1 MSKIVFKSVSKVF
14 TMTFLLGLT
23 TVPVNVLTVCA
34 LAKPGVA
41 YLFLFP
47 LFIGVSVWLFMKVA
61 RWIAKQM
68 QGSKACEEEMRWYE
82 YCYVVGVGLVWF
94 GMVWLSF
101 MRSCSRYYSRDQK
114 LVKKRCVGT
123 NIAM

>member
-1 MSKIVFKSVSKVF
+1 MYADKVLLIFFMSKIVFKSVSKVF

-82 YCYVVGVGLVWF
+82 YCYVVGVGLIWF
-94 GMVWLSF
+94 GFLLCEVAL
-101 MRSCSRYYSRDQK
+101 
-114 LVKKRCVGT
+114 GI
-123 NIAM
+123 IAGIKNL

>member
-1 MSKIVFKSVSKVF
+1 MSNIVFKSVSKVF
-14 TMTFLLGLT
+14 TMTALLSLT
-23 TVPVNVLTVCA
+23 ILPGNVLTECA
-34 LAKPGVA
+34 LTKPDVD

-94 GMVWLSF
+94 GFLLCEVALGIINVVNHMH
-101 MRSCSRYYSRDQK
+101 
-114 LVKKRCVGT
+114 
-123 NIAM
+123 

>member
-1 MSKIVFKSVSKVF
+1 MYADKVLLIFFMSKIVFKSVSKVF

-47 LFIGVSVWLFMKVA
+47 LFIGVSVWLFIKVA

-82 YCYVVGVGLVWF
+82 YCYVVGSGLIWF
-94 GMVWLSF
+94 GFLLCEVALGIINVVNHMH
-101 MRSCSRYYSRDQK
+101 
-114 LVKKRCVGT
+114 
-123 NIAM
+123 